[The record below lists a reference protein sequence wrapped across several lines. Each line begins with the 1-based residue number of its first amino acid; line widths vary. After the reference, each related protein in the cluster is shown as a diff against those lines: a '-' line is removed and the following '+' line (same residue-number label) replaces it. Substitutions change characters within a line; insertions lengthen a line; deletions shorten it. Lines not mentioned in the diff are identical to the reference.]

1 MNLKSEIDLMPT
13 INVALI
19 VVLILLL
26 ISPFLGES
34 RIKVDV
40 PRASTSEM
48 GEEQKITIT
57 LSRDGRISV
66 DEKLISLEKLKP
78 FLSQRIKID
87 PDNLLVIKADKKIS
101 YGDVETILEI
111 ARECGVSRISIA
123 TEQKIAVDKKDS
135 LYTSIRR

>member
-1 MNLKSEIDLMPT
+1 MNLKTEIDLMPA

-34 RIKVDV
+34 RIKVDL

-48 GEEQKITIT
+48 GQEQKITIT
-57 LSRDGRISV
+57 LSRDGKVSV

-78 FLSQRIKID
+78 VLSQRFKID
-87 PDNLLVIKADKKIS
+87 PDNLLVIKADKNIS
-101 YGDVETILEI
+101 YGDVETVLEI
-111 ARECGVSRISIA
+111 AKECGVGRIAIA
-123 TEQKIAVDKKDS
+123 TEQKTELIKNK
-135 LYTSIRR
+135 

>member
-1 MNLKSEIDLMPT
+1 MELKTEIDLMPA
-13 INVALI
+13 ISLALI
-19 VVLILLL
+19 VLLILLL

-34 RIKVDV
+34 RIKVDL

-78 FLSQRIKID
+78 VLSQRFKID
-87 PDNLLVIKADKKIS
+87 PYNLMVIKADKNIS
-101 YGDVETILEI
+101 YGEVETVLEI
-111 ARECGVSRISIA
+111 AKESGAGRIAIA
-123 TEQKIAVDKKDS
+123 TVQKTE
-135 LYTSIRR
+135 LIRNK

>member
-1 MNLKSEIDLMPT
+1 MELKTEIDLMPA
-13 INVALI
+13 ISLALI
-19 VVLILLL
+19 VLLILLL

-34 RIKVDV
+34 RIKVDL

-78 FLSQRIKID
+78 VLSQRFKID
-87 PDNLLVIKADKKIS
+87 PYNLMVIKADKNIS
-101 YGDVETILEI
+101 YGEVETVLEI
-111 ARECGVSRISIA
+111 AKESGAGRIAIA
-123 TEQKIAVDKKDS
+123 TVQKMEVDKKDIVE
-135 LYTSIRR
+135 TSIK

>member
-1 MNLKSEIDLMPT
+1 MELKTEIDLMPA
-13 INVALI
+13 ISLALI
-19 VVLILLL
+19 VLLILLL

-34 RIKVDV
+34 RIKVDL

-78 FLSQRIKID
+78 VLSQRFKID
-87 PDNLLVIKADKKIS
+87 PYNLMVIKADKNIS
-101 YGDVETILEI
+101 YGEVETVLEI
-111 ARECGVSRISIA
+111 AKESGAGRIAIA
-123 TEQKIAVDKKDS
+123 TVQKMEVDKKDIIE
-135 LYTSIRR
+135 TSIK

>member
-1 MNLKSEIDLMPT
+1 MELKTEIDLMPA
-13 INVALI
+13 ISLALI
-19 VVLILLL
+19 VLLILLL

-34 RIKVDV
+34 RIKVDL

-78 FLSQRIKID
+78 VLSQRFRID
-87 PDNLLVIKADKKIS
+87 PYNLMVIKADKNIS
-101 YGDVETILEI
+101 YGEVETVMEI
-111 ARECGVSRISIA
+111 AKESGAGRIAIA
-123 TEQKIAVDKKDS
+123 TVQKME
-135 LYTSIRR
+135 LIRNK

>member
-1 MNLKSEIDLMPT
+1 MNLKTEIDLMPT

-34 RIKVDV
+34 RIKVDL

-48 GEEQKITIT
+48 GQEQKVTITI
-57 LSRDGRISV
+57 SRDGRVSV

-78 FLSQRIKID
+78 VLSQRIKID
-87 PDNLLVIKADKKIS
+87 PDNLLVIKADRDIS
-101 YGDVETILEI
+101 YSEVERVLEI
-111 ARECGVSRISIA
+111 AKECGVGRIAIA
-123 TEQKIAVDKKDS
+123 TVQKMAVDKKETVDR
-135 LYTSIRR
+135 LIR

>member
-40 PRASTSEM
+40 PRASTSEV

-57 LSRDGRISV
+57 LSRDGQISV
-66 DEKLISLEKLKP
+66 DEKLITLEKLKP
-78 FLSQRIKID
+78 FLSQRFKID
-87 PDNLLVIKADKKIS
+87 PYSLMVIKADKNIS
-101 YGDVETILEI
+101 YCQVETVLEI
-111 ARECGVSRISIA
+111 AKESGAGRIAIA
-123 TEQKIAVDKKDS
+123 TVQKTKIDKKDIVE
-135 LYTSIRR
+135 TSTK

>member
-1 MNLKSEIDLMPT
+1 MELKTEIDLMPA
-13 INVALI
+13 ISLALI
-19 VVLILLL
+19 VLLILLL

-34 RIKVDV
+34 RIKVDL

-78 FLSQRIKID
+78 VLSQRFKID
-87 PDNLLVIKADKKIS
+87 PYNLMVIKADKNIS
-101 YGDVETILEI
+101 YGEVETVLEI
-111 ARECGVSRISIA
+111 AKESGAGRIAIA
-123 TEQKIAVDKKDS
+123 TIQKMPADKKDIVE
-135 LYTSIRR
+135 TSIK

>member
-1 MNLKSEIDLMPT
+1 MELKTEIDLMPA
-13 INVALI
+13 ISLALI
-19 VVLILLL
+19 VLLILLL

-34 RIKVDV
+34 RIKVDL

-78 FLSQRIKID
+78 VLSQRFKID
-87 PDNLLVIKADKKIS
+87 PYNLMVIKADKNIS
-101 YGDVETILEI
+101 YGEVETVLEI
-111 ARECGVSRISIA
+111 AKESGAGRIAIA
-123 TEQKIAVDKKDS
+123 TVQKMEVDKKETVE
-135 LYTSIRR
+135 TSIK